1 MDKIQRSGKRPTTR
15 FPTSWGERTG
25 EQHWWTDS
33 MVDQVNIRDPVIP
46 GSLVFLLLSV
56 LDVIVQGDFPL
67 GTTETASGG
76 VLFKGH
82 IK

>member
-1 MDKIQRSGKRPTTR
+1 
-15 FPTSWGERTG
+15 
-25 EQHWWTDS
+25 

-76 VLFKGH
+76 VLFEGH